1 METKELIEFCFYN
14 EQRIKQAVFE
24 KRMDGCAPKTGGGNS
39 GHCRISDTTA
49 NKAINNVMPIGVV
62 LVECGI
68 AINGKRDSFALRNPE
83 QWLKVVQWTRDQY
96 ADTQRGEIIKARYVD
111 NERRYIT
118 AQRLGISPQLYS
130 VMLTDI
136 LTFAEGL
143 AIGMGILPPKH

>member
-1 METKELIEFCFYN
+1 MKTRELIEFCFAN
-14 EQRIKQAVFE
+14 EQAIKQAVFE
-24 KRMDGCAPKTGGGNS
+24 KRMDGCAPKTGGGS

-49 NKAINNVMPIGVV
+49 NKAINNVMPVAVV
-62 LVECGI
+62 VVEYGTMC
-68 AINGKRDSFALRNPE
+68 NYRRDTKTLKNPE

-96 ADTQRGEIIKARYVD
+96 ADTQRGEIIRARFDVG
-111 NERRYIT
+111 EKRFAT
-118 AQRLGISPQLYS
+118 SQRLGISPQLYS

>member
-1 METKELIEFCFYN
+1 METKELIEFCFSN

-24 KRMDGCAPKTGGGNS
+24 KRMDGCAPKTGGGN
-39 GHCRISDTTA
+39 GHCKISDTTA

-62 LVECGI
+62 LVEYGI
-68 AINGKRDSFALRNPE
+68 SYNGKRDSFALRNPE

-96 ADTQRGEIIKARYVD
+96 RDTQRGEILKARYED
-111 NERRYIT
+111 SERRYVT

>member
-1 METKELIEFCFYN
+1 
-14 EQRIKQAVFE
+14 
-24 KRMDGCAPKTGGGNS
+24 
-39 GHCRISDTTA
+39 
-49 NKAINNVMPIGVV
+49 MPVGVV

-68 AINGKRDSFALRNPE
+68 AINGKRDLFALRNPE